1 MAQPEAVAVAV
12 ALGEVE
18 AVAQPAAQA
27 EEAPLEV
34 ETGAQA
40 LAPERVRETAPVQD

>member
-1 MAQPEAVAVAV
+1 MAV

-27 EEAPLEV
+27 EEAPLEAEAV
-34 ETGAQA
+34 AQA
-40 LAPERVRETAPVQD
+40 LAPVPEQAQD

>member
-1 MAQPEAVAVAV
+1 VAV

-18 AVAQPAAQA
+18 AEAQPVVQA
-27 EEAPLEV
+27 EEAPLGV

-40 LAPERVRETAPVQD
+40 LAPVPE